1 MEEKKYTLGIL
12 TYFKNE
18 RSILYEWLTHYKKWG
33 VDHVW
38 LIDNGS
44 QDNYDITKFIDSG
57 FVTIYKEPKL
67 GQRAS
72 YGKYISKIKPEV
84 KWLCVFDA
92 DEFLYSKKSDNLKTI
107 LEEDIDKKIQQI
119 LIQMTVYYP
128 SVFEHPKSVID
139 TNIRRF
145 KYDSSDHPKCIYN
158 MNHLSKVDIHGIW
171 DMLPIYGTNHM
182 LHIPATSSLLCI
194 NHYRYMSF
202 EYMYGIKEG
211 RGGGVHKDKYRK
223 GSKATILKMTNFED
237 DTYLRDKSKD
247 ILEEIKEHSMK
258 PLTELYPKSSWM
270 KLKNNKIMY
279 ETFREK
285 SKDILLKTD
294 ILEINQ
300 FINDLKK

>member
-67 GQRAS
+67 GQRES
-72 YGKYISKIKPEV
+72 YGKYISEIKPEV

-92 DEFLYSKKSDNLKTI
+92 DEFLYSKKSDNLKKI
-107 LEEDIDKKIQQI
+107 LEEDIDKKTQQI
-119 LIQMTVYYP
+119 LIQMTLYYP

-139 TNIRRF
+139 TNIRRL
-145 KYDSSDHPKCIYN
+145 KYDSSNHPKCIYN
-158 MNHLSKVDIHGIW
+158 MNHLSKVEIHG
-171 DMLPIYGTNHM
+171 YGTNNM
-182 LHIPATSSLLCI
+182 LHIPATSNLLCI

-202 EYMYGIKEG
+202 EYMYGIKEC
-211 RGGGVHKDKYRK
+211 RGGGVHKDKYHK
-223 GSKATILKMTNFED
+223 GSKATLLQKSELKAD
-237 DTYLRDKSKD
+237 LYLKEHSHD
-247 ILEEIKEHSMK
+247 ILEDIKQNSIRPYTEI
-258 PLTELYPKSSWM
+258 YPNSSWM
-270 KLKNNKIMY
+270 KLKNNTNKY
-279 ETFREK
+279 EEFLNK
-285 SKDILLKTD
+285 SEEDGLLSEYN
-294 ILEINQ
+294 ILEINEYM
-300 FINDLKK
+300 NKK

>member
-57 FVTIYKEPKL
+57 FVTIYKEPNL
-67 GQRAS
+67 GQRES
-72 YGKYISKIKPEV
+72 YGKYISEIKPEV

-92 DEFLYSKKSDNLKTI
+92 DEFLYSKESDNLKKV
-107 LEEDIDKKIQQI
+107 LEEDIDKKIHQI
-119 LIQMTVYYP
+119 LIQMTLYYP

-139 TNIRRF
+139 TNIKRL
-145 KYDSSDHPKCIYN
+145 KYDSSNHPKCIYN
-158 MNHLSKVDIHGIW
+158 MNHLSKVEIHV
-171 DMLPIYGTNHM
+171 PVTNNI
-182 LHIPATSSLLCI
+182 LNIRATSSLLCI

-202 EYMYGIKEG
+202 EYMYGIKEC

-223 GSKATILKMTNFED
+223 GSKATLLEKSELED
-237 DTYLRDKSKD
+237 DLYLKQHSND
-247 ILEEIKEHSMK
+247 ILEYIKENSIR
-258 PLTELYPKSSWM
+258 PDTEIYPKSSWI
-270 KLKNNKIMY
+270 KLKNNKSKY
-279 ETFREK
+279 EEFLNKSEK
-285 SKDILLKTD
+285 DGLLSEYN
-294 ILEINQ
+294 ILEINEYM
-300 FINDLKK
+300 NKK